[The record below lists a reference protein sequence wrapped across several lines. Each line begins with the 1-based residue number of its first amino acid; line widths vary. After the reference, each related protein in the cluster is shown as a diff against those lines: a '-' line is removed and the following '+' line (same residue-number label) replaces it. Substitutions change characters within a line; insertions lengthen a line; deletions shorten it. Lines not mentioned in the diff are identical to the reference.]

1 MVRRYQLMIYFL
13 GREGQNIRHFISWV
27 KQQMW
32 VDGYATCQDAGKTPG
47 SNIPHCFRSIAEARL
62 LPHAGEVRLGG
73 VSGGGGA
80 LHNNFLVD
88 REASASL
95 VFIASPGP
103 GIDFSAVAMAT

>member
-1 MVRRYQLMIYFL
+1 MVRRYQLMICFL
-13 GREGQNIRHFISWV
+13 GQEGQKIRHFISWV
-27 KQQMW
+27 KEQMW
-32 VDGYATCQDAGKTPG
+32 VDGYATCQDAWKTPG
-47 SNIPHCFRSIAEARL
+47 SNIPHCFRSVAQARL

-73 VSGGGGA
+73 GGGGLW

-88 REASASL
+88 REASARL